1 MKTMQC
7 LRGCL
12 ITALFLVLISDGVL
26 GQNLVSLY
34 YDDGEAD
41 DGLWMDDLRGHSVLY
56 TAPCDDWT
64 LASIAIYGKRTLDP
78 KSDVFVIEVWDE
90 NLTLLSRTTDR
101 PASFFSGEFGW
112 ALVDIPDVKVS
123 RNFFVNF
130 YEFAGVYVGIDQ
142 GIVSGRSI
150 ITARNP
156 NRILEWSLAPQQQ
169 NQTNWMIRALGYS
182 PDPQISIDVSSAIAS
197 SENPATIELR
207 AGDPDGNLKDAVI
220 YIISNESQEVVWSE
234 VKPLEGFESETQ
246 FSWPGKVRQISNSS
260 FSVSPVLATNNVELP
275 ENISSYLAYSVPCDL
290 QLEPGT
296 SSISAIA
303 YFGSGGKLNALIDVL
318 GRDHYLSKD
327 VLNVISPDIDYMNYV
342 GKNITLSEGDSSIVF
357 YKMAFGPEGQVLVPH
372 PTIALS
378 KSALFNF
385 GLILDSED
393 VDSGEYL
400 ALAVV
405 DDWALNSKGV
415 LGDQLIVV

>member
-1 MKTMQC
+1 MKTVRC

-12 ITALFLVLISDGVL
+12 ITALFLILISDGVL

-130 YEFAGVYVGIDQ
+130 YEFAGVYVGIDL
-142 GIVSGRSI
+142 GNASGRSL

-156 NRILEWSLAPQQQ
+156 NSILEWSITPQQQ
-169 NQTNWMIRALGYS
+169 NQTNWMIRAFGYS
-182 PDPQISIDVSSAIAS
+182 PDPQISINVSSDVAS
-197 SENPATIELR
+197 GENPATIELR
-207 AGDPDGNLKDAVI
+207 AEDPDGNLKNAVL
-220 YIISNESQEVVWSE
+220 YIMSNESQEVVWSE
-234 VKPLEGFESETQ
+234 VKPLEGFEAETN
-246 FSWPGKVRQISNSS
+246 FSWSGKVRQISNSS
-260 FSVSPVLATNNVELP
+260 FSVSPVLATNNVEFS
-275 ENISSYLAYSVPCDL
+275 ENVSSYLAYSVPCDL

-303 YFGSGGKLNALIDVL
+303 YFGNDGKLNALIDVL
-318 GRDHYLSKD
+318 GRGHYFSKD
-327 VLNVISPDIDYMNYV
+327 VLTVIAPDIDYMDYMGN
-342 GKNITLSEGDSSIVF
+342 NITLSEGDSSIVF
-357 YKMAFGPEGQVLVPH
+357 YKMAFGPEGQFLKPH
-372 PTIALS
+372 PPMALS
-378 KSALFNF
+378 KSALFNY
-385 GLILDSED
+385 GLMLDIVEA
-393 VDSGEYL
+393 DSGEYL
-400 ALAVV
+400 AVVVV
-405 DDWALNSKGV
+405 DDWAYNSIGA
-415 LGDQLIVV
+415 LGDRMIMN